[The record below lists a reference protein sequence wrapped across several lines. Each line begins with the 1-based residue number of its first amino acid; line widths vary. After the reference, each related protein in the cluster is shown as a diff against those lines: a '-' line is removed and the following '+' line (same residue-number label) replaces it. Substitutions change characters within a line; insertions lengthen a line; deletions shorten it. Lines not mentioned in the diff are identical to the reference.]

1 MIRVPQ
7 YFCTWL
13 HFWSLNFLVKHSVQK
28 LSQKIAENS
37 KHFNVFGLISD
48 TVLLMFLY
56 PFVYLATNFEII
68 QFENVTVCQ
77 RDCNQS
83 IIFCIRT
90 QKMVK
95 ELRFLLD
102 KPSGLWLQN
111 GSTLWQFCSLDG
123 VETKI
128 DHLLFISS
136 FDQWIDLQDAII
148 GFEKNENMVIW
159 KNVKDLYLGLFYS
172 STPFT
177 NYTCARVLPF
187 LCCVRSL
194 ARVQVEL

>member
-1 MIRVPQ
+1 MC
-7 YFCTWL
+7 F
-13 HFWSLNFLVKHSVQK
+13 
-28 LSQKIAENS
+28 
-37 KHFNVFGLISD
+37 
-48 TVLLMFLY
+48 LMFLY

-111 GSTLWQFCSLDG
+111 GSTLWQFCTLGG

-148 GFEKNENMVIW
+148 GFEKMRIW
-159 KNVKDLYLGLFYS
+159 LSEKMSKICIWAYSILPHHLRIILALAYVASGL
-172 STPFT
+172 
-177 NYTCARVLPF
+177 
-187 LCCVRSL
+187 
-194 ARVQVEL
+194 